1 MFSAGTGQQAL
12 DRLGPQDSE
21 PHGLFTRVLLKEIDK
36 PGVSIERLV
45 RNVRNEVARL
55 SKTVGHEQVPAVY
68 DQTLGDFFFR
78 P

>member
-1 MFSAGTGQQAL
+1 
-12 DRLGPQDSE
+12 
-21 PHGLFTRVLLKEIDK
+21 LFTRVLLKEIEK